1 MVKRHLPSI
10 EALTSSDDD
19 LLFAELLLSD
29 VREHLVRARRVLE
42 DVERLVP
49 LPESGQAQAPSAQ
62 PSVRQVGRTA
72 EQLARL
78 GCRFVELASALT
90 RTEAAN
96 DAEPASALRATS

>member
-19 LLFAELLLSD
+19 LLFAELRLSD
-29 VREHLVRARRVLE
+29 VREHLLLAREVLDE
-42 DVERLVP
+42 VERL
-49 LPESGQAQAPSAQ
+49 LPVSGIGRVSEARRRDAA
-62 PSVRQVGRTA
+62 RTA
-72 EQLARL
+72 EELARL

-96 DAEPASALRATS
+96 DAEPTSALRASS